1 MNIQIIAIGTKM
13 PSWVTEA
20 YQEYQKRL
28 LPDIQLQL
36 KEIPLQNRARCK
48 NSADIQKCMHIES
61 QQILTNIKPNNFT
74 IALDSRGAQY
84 TSEQLAEQLN
94 TWKQLAKPINILI
107 GGPEGYT
114 LETLEKANA
123 KWSLSTLTFP
133 HPIVRIILAEQLY
146 RAQSILKG
154 HPYHRG

>member
-1 MNIQIIAIGTKM
+1 MNIQIIAVGSKM
-13 PSWVTEA
+13 PAWVNEA

-28 LPDIQLQL
+28 LPEIQLVL
-36 KEIPLQNRARCK
+36 KEIPV
-48 NSADIQKCMHIES
+48 QKTNQLEN
-61 QQILTNIKPNNFT
+61 QQIINTIKLGSYT
-74 IALDSRGAQY
+74 IALDSRGKQY

-94 TWKQLAKPINILI
+94 HWKLLAKPINILI

-114 LETLEKANA
+114 TETLAKADTQ
-123 KWSLSTLTFP
+123 WSLSALTFP